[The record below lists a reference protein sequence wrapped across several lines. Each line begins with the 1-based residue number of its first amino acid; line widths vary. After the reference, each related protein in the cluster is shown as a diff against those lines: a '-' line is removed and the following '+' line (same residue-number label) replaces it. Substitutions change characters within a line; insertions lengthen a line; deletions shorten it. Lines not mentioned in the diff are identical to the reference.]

1 MEVYE
6 LFKKCLNAPYKTV
19 EESGSYYVEKREN
32 ALFLYFECSNGKED
46 WKNNF
51 DFPIRPYRDMQDK
64 WYCHRGFLKV
74 WKAIEPYVAAEIMNP
89 EIDVIVSVG
98 YSHGGAIAQLCHEYC
113 KFHRPDCSIEGFG
126 FGSPRVLWGRIS
138 ENVRER
144 FSQFLII
151 RNGRDIV
158 THLPPKCFGFRD
170 VAQIVEIGVKNAYNS
185 IAAHYPSKYEFE
197 IIAYTPFYQE
207 VYYSSYF

>member
-6 LFKKCLNAPYKTV
+6 LFKKCLTAPYKTV

-51 DFPIRPYRDMQDK
+51 DFPVKPYRDMKDK

-74 WKAIEPYVAAEIMNP
+74 WKAIEPYIAEVILNP
-89 EIDVIVSVG
+89 EIDVIVSIG

-113 KFHRPDCSIEGFG
+113 KFHRPDCLVEGFG
-126 FGSPRVLWGRIS
+126 FGSPRVLWGVIS

-144 FSQFLII
+144 FNEFLII

-170 VAQIVEIGVKNAYNS
+170 VAKIVEIGNKNAYNC
-185 IAAHYPSKYEFE
+185 IEAHYPNVYEFE
-197 IIAYTPFYQE
+197 LYTYVPFYQE